1 MSEPSIDVVR
11 AYAAAYRRSVAISSG
26 TALSAEEVSLVGRH
40 AARAAARKAIH
51 EAVTGTWGRLTLVG
65 ALLVTVPAMWVSRI
79 SEDATFRM
87 PFPFSWLHHHINSND
102 APTPRSASF
111 WIAYALVL
119 LTIVAFFATSVPMSP
134 LWPRGSRSV
143 RAGRLILLHA
153 LALVVVTAS
162 ALLFAVSGGVRG
174 GEWPAARQILTRW
187 SAISLYVLLLVFIIV
202 LCFVLGLTVIPA
214 LVGWVVRPILRPYDL
229 LLLAMIDACARV
241 DTHRDTWWQRRS
253 RAEVQSAI
261 EGAARQA
268 EKAVSAWL
276 FTGGRQLARA
286 DARRVAAVIRQHRAP
301 IARASGPASYDL
313 VAQSLW
319 SGVVALIDDDW
330 EALTMAA
337 PPVTTLSRLRR
348 IVAVM
353 WTPVVLLATAVALPW
368 IPGLAQSS
376 ALVDGAR
383 VTLVITAVFG
393 LVLPRDASGRT
404 AALDTL
410 KSLAFRIEK

>member
-11 AYAAAYRRSVAISSG
+11 AYAARYRRRVAAASG
-26 TALSAEEVSLVGRH
+26 TALSAEEAALVGRH

-51 EAVTGTWGRLTLVG
+51 RAATGTWGRLTLVG
-65 ALLVTVPAMWVSRI
+65 ALLVTVPVMWVSRI
-79 SEDATFRM
+79 PDDATVRM
-87 PFPFSWLHHHINSND
+87 PFPFSWLNHQIHSND
-102 APTPRSASF
+102 APTPMSASF
-111 WIAYALVL
+111 WTAYALVF
-119 LTIVAFFATSVPMSP
+119 LTMVALFATMAPMTTV
-134 LWPRGSRSV
+134 WPRRSRSV

-153 LALVVVTAS
+153 LALGVVTAS

-174 GEWPAARQILTRW
+174 GEWSDARQILTRW
-187 SAISLYVLLLVFIIV
+187 SANLLYILLLVFVIG
-202 LCFVLGLTVIPA
+202 LCFVLGVTVISA
-214 LVGWVVRPILRPYDL
+214 LVEWVIHPILRPYDL
-229 LLLAMIDACARV
+229 LLLAMIDACAKA

-253 RAEVQSAI
+253 RADMQSAL
-261 EGAARQA
+261 EDAARQA

-376 ALVDGAR
+376 TLVDGAR

-404 AALDTL
+404 AALDAL
-410 KSLAFRIEK
+410 KSMASRTEK